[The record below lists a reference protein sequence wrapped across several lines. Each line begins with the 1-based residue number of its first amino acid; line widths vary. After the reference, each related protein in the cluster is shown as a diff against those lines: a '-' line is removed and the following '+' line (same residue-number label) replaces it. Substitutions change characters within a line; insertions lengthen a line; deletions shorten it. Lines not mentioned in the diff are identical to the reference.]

1 MAENRKLQTTF
12 DERQDLTRGPI
23 LKKMVMFALPMILSN
38 LVFQCYNAAD
48 SAIVGNFVG
57 SDALAAVS
65 ASNPIMMLFNALFFG
80 LSIGTGIVVAQ
91 NFGAN
96 RLEDLRK
103 AINSSAL
110 MGIIV
115 GTFIIIA
122 GSITARPL
130 LNLLKTPANIIEGSN
145 IYLSVIY
152 FGMLSNTLYQI
163 GAGILRAMGDSRTP
177 LYFLCISAMSNV
189 VLDLLFVAVLNM
201 GVMGAALA
209 TILTQTL
216 SAIMVLFR
224 INSGKYPICIE
235 WKHLSVDR
243 NAARMII
250 RLGVPS
256 AIQNASMSLGAVFI
270 QSFANKFGSAFI
282 AANSVVQKTDGFMIL
297 PMLGYGGA
305 LTTFVG
311 QNMGAGRADR
321 AKKGIVLSFLIILIY
336 GILLGTFLWFFGSGI
351 MRIFTQDMA
360 VLSISTVGIRILA
373 FFYLFMGMNQS
384 LTGAMRGAG
393 AAVAPMMIT
402 IISQFMRIPV
412 AYFIAVVPMNPF
424 GLFWSMAFSV
434 LANFLM
440 GLGYFKFGN
449 WQKKTEVQPSPDT
462 PVFDE

>member
-12 DERQDLTRGPI
+12 VERQDLTRGPI

-216 SAIMVLFR
+216 SAIMVL
-224 INSGKYPICIE
+224 SA
-235 WKHLSVDR
+235 ST
-243 NAARMII
+243 AANT
-250 RLGVPS
+250 PS
-256 AIQNASMSLGAVFI
+256 ALNGNTCRWIE
-270 QSFANKFGSAFI
+270 
-282 AANSVVQKTDGFMIL
+282 
-297 PMLGYGGA
+297 
-305 LTTFVG
+305 
-311 QNMGAGRADR
+311 
-321 AKKGIVLSFLIILIY
+321 
-336 GILLGTFLWFFGSGI
+336 
-351 MRIFTQDMA
+351 TQP
-360 VLSISTVGIRILA
+360 G
-373 FFYLFMGMNQS
+373 
-384 LTGAMRGAG
+384 
-393 AAVAPMMIT
+393 
-402 IISQFMRIPV
+402 
-412 AYFIAVVPMNPF
+412 
-424 GLFWSMAFSV
+424 
-434 LANFLM
+434 
-440 GLGYFKFGN
+440 
-449 WQKKTEVQPSPDT
+449 
-462 PVFDE
+462 